1 MKNISRTNQLLAV
14 LLVVQLIVVG
24 VVFWPRGGTAAA
36 PAVALLEGLDAS
48 QVVRIA
54 VKDSEGGEV
63 VLEKKAGAWVLPNVD
78 DYPCEEKRVTEFL
91 DKVAALQSN
100 RLVTENSTSH
110 RRLRVADDA
119 FERQITM
126 TTEDGTNYILYLGTS
141 PAYNVTHARRA
152 GQNQVY
158 LVSGINFS
166 DASTALTSWLNAK
179 YFSVP
184 QDQVT
189 AFTVQNAQGTF
200 RFRKDEAGKWS
211 LEGLA
216 AGETLDENTVKVL
229 LGRLEAWWMMEPLGK
244 TEKPE
249 YGFDQPSAVITVEA
263 KDEAGGSR
271 TYTVTVGARQEDN
284 SYVIRSSESPYYV
297 RVSAFSAEDFVNKGR
312 QDFLVQPTPTPAPT
326 DEAPAQPTP
335 AS

>member
-1 MKNISRTNQLLAV
+1 MKSISRVNQLLAV
-14 LLVVQLIVVG
+14 LLVIQLVVVG
-24 VVFWPRGGTAAA
+24 VVFWPRGGATAA
-36 PAVALLEGLDAS
+36 PAVALLEGLDTS
-48 QVVRIA
+48 KVVKLA
-54 VKDSEGGEV
+54 VKDSQGTEV

-78 DYPCEEKRVTEFL
+78 DYPCDEKRVKEFL
-91 DKVAALQSN
+91 DKTASLQSK

-119 FERQITM
+119 FERQIVI
-126 TTEDGTNYILYLGTS
+126 TTEDGTSYTLYLGTS

-158 LVSGINFS
+158 LVSGINIS
-166 DASTALTSWLNAK
+166 DASTLATAWLNAK

-189 AFTVQNAQGTF
+189 AFTIQNAQGTF
-200 RFRKDEAGKWS
+200 RFTKDDAGKWS
-211 LEGLA
+211 MEGLA
-216 AGETLDENTVKVL
+216 AGETLDENVVKTL

-249 YGFDQPSAVITVEA
+249 YGFDKPTAVITVEA
-263 KDEAGGSR
+263 KDQAGSSR
-271 TYTVTVGARQEDN
+271 TYTITVGARMEDN

-297 RVSAFSAEDFVNKGR
+297 RVSEFSAQDFVSKGH

-326 DEAPAQPTP
+326 GEAPAEPTP